1 MSNNLV
7 ASTMSKAE
15 SEVKKPE
22 TMKSYVW
29 VQTGDGF
36 TQAVEQEVAILCPTF
51 DHEIKSGFG
60 SSKDNPISV
69 LPRVRAT
76 SLVSVFDYCRFHKV
90 RRSFEEHKTFDENF
104 LQVDARSLCELIT
117 LAHYLQLEPLIYCT
131 CIAMAQRISSNSTEE
146 IWHMLNLS
154 DDLPEVEKLESG
166 GHSAYD
172 SRIRLL
178 EKLYKKKKQ
187 TVLKEIENLKNFMAG
202 LKPGEHEDTR
212 QVDDLVSFING
223 GDGDTQNSKKKKNR
237 KKRAQKKISSSI
249 ASPSSEAS
257 ASKIVENHDKDS
269 NDINSANGRGSPAD
283 ALKLYGIQDESFN
296 VKNYFD
302 DNDMDPAIREA
313 IRRELVEFARRLN
326 LNYADLI

>member
-1 MSNNLV
+1 MSDDLV
-7 ASTMSKAE
+7 VNSMLKAE

-22 TMKSYVW
+22 TMKSYIW
-29 VQTGDGF
+29 VQTADGF
-36 TQAVEQEVAILCPTF
+36 TQAVEEEAAILCPTF
-51 DHEIKSGFG
+51 DHELKSGFG
-60 SSKDNPISV
+60 SSKNSPISV

-76 SLVSVFDYCRFHKV
+76 SLSLVFDYCRFHKV

-104 LQVDARSLCELIT
+104 LQMDARSLCELIT
-117 LAHYLQLEPLIYCT
+117 LAHYLQLKPLIDCT
-131 CIAMAQRISSNSTEE
+131 CEAMAQRISNNSTEE

-154 DDLPEVEKLESG
+154 DDLPEVEKLESR

-187 TVLKEIENLKNFMAG
+187 TVMKEIEDLKNFMAG
-202 LKPGEHEDTR
+202 LKAGQHEDTR

-223 GDGDTQNSKKKKNR
+223 GDGDAQTSKKKKNR

-249 ASPSSEAS
+249 ASSSEAS
-257 ASKIVENHDKDS
+257 ASKNVIENHGKDS
-269 NDINSANGRGSPAD
+269 NAIDSANARGSPAD
-283 ALKLYGIQDESFN
+283 TLKLYGIQDESFN
-296 VKNYFD
+296 VQNYFD
-302 DNDMDPAIREA
+302 DNDMDPALREA
-313 IRRELVEFARRLN
+313 IRREIVEFARRLN